1 MNTIE
6 RVKELAM
13 ERNLTLYKLAQQCG
27 ISYST
32 LKNTEQRY
40 GQLTVDTIERICI
53 PQNYHPSLSP

>member
-40 GQLTVDTIERICI
+40 GQLTVDTIERI
-53 PQNYHPSLSP
+53 SLS